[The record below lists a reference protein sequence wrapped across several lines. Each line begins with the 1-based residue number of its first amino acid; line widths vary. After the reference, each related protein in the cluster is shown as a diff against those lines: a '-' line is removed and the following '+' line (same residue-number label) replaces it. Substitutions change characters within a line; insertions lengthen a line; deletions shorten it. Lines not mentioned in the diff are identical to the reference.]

1 MLDFLRKS
9 VLGADQAR
17 FWDENGYIVLR
28 GFFDAA
34 AVEAVNRAVSD
45 LLAERARHPDV
56 TVVIS
61 SGQAAGRQMRIAD
74 APDDAFGGPIKIND
88 LFMVSPAVRA
98 RILDDRL
105 GRVLGTFLD
114 GDPIAFNSLN
124 FLYGSTQA
132 AHYDSWFMPPR
143 VKDKML
149 AVSVCLDR
157 HTAENGPVFVYPGS
171 HRIPPYVFPHGG
183 IALLDADFEPALA
196 YMRETTRDIAP
207 VEIHGEPGD
216 VLVWHG
222 QLLHGGRPIADPA
235 QTRRSLVVHY
245 LRARDVPRRDRIRAA
260 EGGYLLR
267 RDFHKAA

>member
-1 MLDFLRKS
+1 MLDFFKRSALS
-9 VLGADQAR
+9 AEQTR

-34 AVEAVNRAVSD
+34 AVEAVNREVSD
-45 LLAERARHPDV
+45 LLARRDRHPDV
-56 TVVIS
+56 TVYIS
-61 SGQAAGRQMRIAD
+61 SGQAAGRHMRIAD

-105 GRVLGTFLD
+105 VRVLDGFLD
-114 GDPIAFNSLN
+114 GEPIAFNSLN

-149 AVSVCLDR
+149 AVSVCLDP
-157 HTAENGPVFVYPGS
+157 HAATNGPVFVYPGS

-183 IALLDADFEPALA
+183 IALLDAELEPALA
-196 YMRETTRDIAP
+196 YMRETTRDIEP

-222 QLLHGGRPIADPA
+222 QLLHGGRPIADPSR
-235 QTRRSLVVHY
+235 TRRSLVVHY
-245 LRARDVPRRDRIRAA
+245 LRARDVPKRDRIRVE
-260 EGGYLLR
+260 EGGYVLR
-267 RDFHKAA
+267 RDFHRAA